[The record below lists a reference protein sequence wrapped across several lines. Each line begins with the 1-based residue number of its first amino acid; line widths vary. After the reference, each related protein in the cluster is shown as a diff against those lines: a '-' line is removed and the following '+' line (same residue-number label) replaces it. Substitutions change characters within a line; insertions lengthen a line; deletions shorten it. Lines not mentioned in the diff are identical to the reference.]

1 MFNDIFDSSWNFE
14 GILTT
19 IRWDIAI
26 VTRNNKKSHFLKF
39 WVMTC
44 KENDPSHTLNF
55 RFIIL
60 QF

>member
-26 VTRNNKKSHFLKF
+26 VTRNNKKSHFFEVLGY
-39 WVMTC
+39 
-44 KENDPSHTLNF
+44 D
-55 RFIIL
+55 R
-60 QF
+60 